1 MKFNYGSFYKQDYGL
16 GYIQEN
22 IEMVMYTA
30 VCFLV
35 PFMMGHPQ
43 LFVGIVVNCALVL
56 AALNLKSYKMLPII
70 LIPSI
75 AVLMRGAIFGPF
87 TMFLIYMIPVIWI
100 GNTILVVAIKELSLK
115 RKWNKFLSLGIGS
128 AVKAGFIFIGA
139 FVMLGFGLIP
149 AALLG
154 AMGILQLTT
163 ALIGG
168 GVAIGIHEMK
178 KKYV

>member
-1 MKFNYGSFYKQDYGL
+1 MYLDAQDYSLGL
-16 GYIQEN
+16 LQEN
-22 IEMVMYTA
+22 IEMILYIV

-43 LFVGIVVNCALVL
+43 LFVGVVVNCALVL
-56 AALNLKSYKMLPII
+56 AALNLKTYKMLPII
-70 LIPSI
+70 LVPSI
-75 AVLMRGAIFGPF
+75 AVLLRGAVFGPF

-100 GNTILVVAIKELSLK
+100 GNTILVVAMKELSIK
-115 RKWNKFLSLGIGS
+115 RKWNKFLSLGVGS

-139 FVMLGFGLIP
+139 LIMLGFGLIP

-168 GVAIGIHEMK
+168 GVAIGIHEVK